1 MDDIDF
7 SVERG
12 FYDNPFDVVLSTET
26 SDATI
31 FYTLDGSD
39 PCGSATAQSGLTP
52 VTVTVDPS
60 STYGGL
66 RPITPAVTLK
76 ACGSA
81 PSEDDD
87 SDIAVS
93 TYLFIDEI
101 VQQSSNTPGTG
112 WPSPNTGSGQHY
124 DYGMDGSVAP
134 LSEIRNSLLSVP
146 TISMVTEL
154 PNLFDPGFG
163 VYENA
168 TAAKADDP
176 FGNKWER
183 PGSIELINPNGDDGF
198 QQNCGIRLRGGYS
211 RSDWNPKHSFK
222 VYFDKD
228 YGPKYLEFPLFG
240 DEGVQKYRKIG
251 FRTAQNYSWNM
262 WGDEGDD
269 SRKNT
274 FLREPLARDIQ
285 RAQGR
290 LHAKSFNFHLYV
302 NGVYWGLFMVQ
313 EAASAK
319 FATQYLGEDKDFY
332 DVINTEG
339 GKADATDGSLDI
351 YYELYEKVKSGNLT
365 DAEYYALQGLAS
377 NGTDKDPSQFH
388 YLDAANLIDYMLA
401 IYYTGDKDAPISSWH
416 NNAYL
421 NNFYGIISQV
431 NPEGFQWVRHDA
443 EHSFDVGEENRV
455 GPYDLNGREYFN
467 PQTLHEKLISNDEYK
482 MLFRDLAYRNFY
494 NNGPMTTDSVQS
506 MLSRRINDTEGPIT
520 AESARWGD
528 QKSTIPRTKTTW
540 WSAVS
545 NLQNFVTNRTNVVK
559 QQLND
564 IGWFTDRKPP
574 VATLDASGALIND
587 RFIPSNGDNVVEL
600 DPNAVNTTVYY
611 TIDGTDPR
619 APGGSVSATAQFGGN
634 FATVVGAKV
643 IKARN
648 RQTDGAWSPVREIF
662 FTESIGENVV
672 KFSEIHYKP
681 DELDGDIDEN
691 ALEFIEITNAS
702 DHAVSMAGA
711 KFSKGV
717 LYTFPAETILQAGEY
732 YVIAKNPGEFTR
744 RYGYMPNG
752 HYSDELDNGDEQ
764 VEMVDAF
771 GQRIDNV
778 TYADEGEWP
787 ESPDGDG
794 PSLNILNLT
803 ATTNSDDASN
813 WTASYVLHGTPGFE
827 NPADVPVLV
836 TIAVS
841 PVEST
846 IGAGASVTLVA
857 SATNQYGT
865 PYTANYTWTTTGTAS
880 IVDGVF
886 TASEEGIYV
895 VTVEAEGQSA
905 VAQVEVLAA
914 SVLTSFSIAPA
925 TGISLEIGTTQ
936 QFTATALDQYGNPYD
951 TEVIWAAIGTG
962 HLTSTGLY
970 TATTA
975 GQHSVTAS
983 AGTFSDNTQITVTAT
998 LINVAA
1004 GKPAT
1009 ASTSEASNLAPEF
1022 AVDFDGTTR
1031 WSSQFKD
1038 DQWIMVN
1045 LLDAYDISEVV
1056 LEWEAAASKHYEIQ
1070 VSDNGTDWTTVFT
1083 ETNGDAGRD
1092 VISIAPVSARYVR
1105 MYGITRATQ
1114 WGNSLWSFEAW
1125 GTKTITFPVLSS
1137 ITLTPLATTVTVGE
1151 TQQYTAEGFD
1161 QHGNPIDADYSWNI
1175 SGNSTIDGN
1184 GLVTTIEAGIASVTV
1199 TSLGL
1204 SATTQLTIRE
1214 IPVLT
1219 TIEVSP
1225 AASTIFHGGPQQFI
1239 ARGYDQ
1245 FGVEVSVDVDW
1256 TATAGEILSDG
1267 TYIAYDLG
1275 THTVTATDGLI
1286 SGVTEINV
1294 ISLPVLTT
1302 IEITPGSADIAIGES
1317 QQFTAVAFDQYGSEV
1332 TSNIVWST
1340 TGNAT
1345 ITTTGLFS
1353 AALSGDYT
1361 VTAETDAVIA
1371 TAAVVVSEV
1380 NLVQNGDFSNGLTDW
1395 YLDLYNPSNATSTVN
1410 GDGEVVI
1417 DIITPGSAHWNI
1429 QFGQLHIPIEVG
1441 KKYRY
1446 SFDAKAESDR
1456 SLSTQIETDGSPWT
1470 NYANLTEVP
1479 ITTVMTNYSFEFVAQ
1494 ETDLDARLVFNVG
1507 GINSDVTL
1515 NNIKIVEVAEFP
1527 NPVLTTIAISQ
1538 DTQGPVRPRQFVYFE
1553 AIGYDQYGRVIA
1565 FNAEWVAGSQV
1576 HVFPLEN
1583 NTARAYGESP
1593 EEKTVTVQSGAVS
1606 ATATFT
1612 VSFGQAV
1619 TQIVIVP
1626 NVSELKA
1633 GESVQLQALAKGRDG
1648 SVIEGVDFIWT
1659 SYRDAI
1665 ATVDAN
1671 GLLTAISEGTAQFSV
1686 TADALTI
1693 YSYPEINP
1701 TPVPTTISISPS
1713 SGTIGY
1719 NVTMSMHAILRDQYG
1734 TTIPTDFTWSA
1745 TGGEIDVTTGEYTG
1759 TEPGAQ
1765 VITATASGI
1774 SQTASITVNAPV
1786 IRSIEVTPTNTTIA
1800 FGGTQQFSAQAFDMS
1815 HNAVPG
1821 QFVWT
1826 ATNGT
1831 IDING
1836 LFTSSVEGDAT
1847 ITATSGSISGS
1858 AIVTVSDAPVL
1869 TTITVSPLTSTVN
1882 FGETQQF
1889 TAAGFDQFG
1898 NSIAAVITWTTEHCT
1913 IDPNGLFVGVV
1924 EGVTTVTAT
1933 SGAVSTTVTI
1943 TVNDEPVL
1951 TSMTLTPRTAS
1962 ISIGETQQYTAQ
1974 ALDQNG
1980 AVLDVTYN
1988 WNASGGIIST
1998 SGLFTATT
2006 AGSFIISAETGGLV
2020 TEATIIVSDAPQ
2032 NIALNKPT
2040 TASSIESGNQASSFA
2055 VDPSTETRWSSLHSN
2070 NQWIAID
2077 LGGEF
2082 DISSVELNWEA
2093 AAGESYDIQVKTADN
2108 TTWTTIY
2115 SETNGNGGI
2124 ENFDVSA
2131 SRVTDIRMY
2140 GNTRTTIYGFSLY
2153 DFQVMGSPSV
2163 ALPPVLDHIQFPP
2176 TVPSVI
2182 VGEVV
2187 PFAATG
2193 IDQYGAPIAAVI
2205 TYSTTGGTISVSGL
2219 FTATEL
2225 GSFVITAEAEG
2236 ISATAT
2242 ITVNAAPEL
2251 DGVLFNPTTLEDVL
2265 IGESIQFTAQAL
2277 DQYGN
2282 AFHDVTYEWIMQGD
2296 CGTMSNTGL
2305 FTATQVSAGN
2315 LCSPRVDI
2323 TPNHPGNTQMLVRA
2337 IAVVVTDFVAVNML
2351 VNGDLSN
2358 GWSNWDMG
2366 IYSTASATRSVNGS
2380 IGTIAIS
2387 NGGTA
2392 QWNIQLN
2399 QIGVNLEDGETYR
2412 FSFSASTV
2420 DNRTISATLEKAS
2433 SPWSF
2438 YGGAASVALSP
2449 ITKDFEY
2456 EFTMS
2461 GSDNDARVTFNLG
2474 SNSNDINISDIQV
2487 VKLP

>member
-12 FYDNPFDVVLSTET
+12 FYDNAFDVVLSTET

-31 FYTLDGSD
+31 YYTLDGSD

-52 VTVTVDPS
+52 VTVNIDPNA
-60 STYGGL
+60 TYGGL
-66 RPITPAVTLK
+66 RPRTPAVTLK

-93 TYLFIDEI
+93 TYLFIDEV
-101 VQQSSNTPGTG
+101 VQQSSNTPGSG

-124 DYGMDGSVAP
+124 DYGMDGSVAS

-163 VYENA
+163 IYENA

-176 FGNKWER
+176 FDNKWER
-183 PGSIELINPNGDDGF
+183 PGSIELINPNGNDGF

-228 YGPKYLEFPLFG
+228 YGPKYLQFPLFG

-290 LHAKSFNFHLYV
+290 LHAKSFNFNLYV

-351 YYELYEKVKSGNLT
+351 YYELYEKVQSGNLT

-377 NGTDKDPSQFH
+377 NGTDLDPSQFH

-520 AESARWGD
+520 AEAARWGD
-528 QKSTIPRTKTTW
+528 QKSTIARTKATW
-540 WSAVS
+540 WGAVS
-545 NLQNFVTNRTNVVK
+545 NLQNFIDNRTNVVK
-559 QQLND
+559 QQLKN

-574 VATLDASGALIND
+574 VATLNASGALIND

-643 IKARN
+643 IKTRN

-662 FTESIGENVV
+662 FTESIGENVI

-691 ALEFIEITNAS
+691 ALEFIEIKNAS
-702 DHAVSMAGA
+702 DRAVSMAGA

-803 ATTNSDDASN
+803 ATTHSDDASN
-813 WTASYVLHGTPGFE
+813 WSASYVLHGTPGLE
-827 NPADVPVLV
+827 NPAEAPVLE

-846 IGAGASVTLVA
+846 VGAGASVTLVA

-865 PYTANYTWTTTGTAS
+865 PYTASYTWTTTGTAS

-886 TASEEGIYV
+886 TASEEGMYV
-895 VTVEAEGQSA
+895 VTVEAEGQTA

-914 SVLTSFSIAPA
+914 AVLTSFSIAPA
-925 TGISLEIGTTQ
+925 STVSLEIGTTQ
-936 QFTATALDQYGNPYD
+936 QFTATALDQYGNAFD
-951 TEVIWAAIGTG
+951 TEILWVVTGEG

-970 TATTA
+970 TATTV

-983 AGTFSDNTQITVTAT
+983 AGTFSATTQITVTAT
-998 LINVAA
+998 LTNVAL
-1004 GKPAT
+1004 GKAAT

-1031 WSSQFKD
+1031 WSSEFKD
-1038 DQWIMVN
+1038 DQWIAVN
-1045 LLDAYDISEVV
+1045 LLDAYDISQVV

-1070 VSDNGTDWTTVFT
+1070 ISDNGTDWTTVFT

-1092 VISIAPVSARYVR
+1092 VIDITPVSARYVR
-1105 MYGITRATQ
+1105 MYGFTRATQ
-1114 WGNSLWSFEAW
+1114 WGNSLWSFEVW
-1125 GTKTITFPVLSS
+1125 GTKTITLPVLTS
-1137 ITLTPLATTVTVGE
+1137 ISLTPLATSVTAGE

-1161 QHGNPIDADYSWNI
+1161 QHSNPIDADFTWNI
-1175 SGNSTIDGN
+1175 LGNGTIDEN
-1184 GLVTTIEAGIASVTV
+1184 GLVTTIEAGTASVSV
-1199 TSLGL
+1199 TSAGL

-1214 IPVLT
+1214 FPVLT

-1225 AASTIFHGGPQQFI
+1225 AASTIYHGGPQQFI

-1245 FGVEVSVDVDW
+1245 FGVEVSVGVDW
-1256 TATAGEILSDG
+1256 AASAGTILGDG

-1275 THTVTATDGLI
+1275 THTVTATDGAI
-1286 SGVTEINV
+1286 SGTTDINV

-1302 IEITPGSADIAIGES
+1302 IEITPGAAHIAIGES
-1317 QQFTAVAFDQYGSEV
+1317 QQFSAVAYDQYGAEV
-1332 TSNIVWST
+1332 TSDIVWST

-1345 ITTTGLFS
+1345 ITTDGLFS
-1353 AALSGDYT
+1353 AALSGNYT
-1361 VTAETDAVIA
+1361 VTAETDGVIA

-1380 NLVQNGDFSNGLTDW
+1380 NLIQNGDFSDGFTNW
-1395 YLDLYNPSNATSTVN
+1395 YIDLNNANAHNTVN
-1410 GDGEVVI
+1410 GNGEAFI

-1429 QFGQLHIPIEVG
+1429 QFGQRHIPIEAG

-1456 SLSTQIETDGSPWT
+1456 NFRTHIETDGSPWT
-1470 NYANLTEVP
+1470 NYANLSAVP
-1479 ITTVMTNYSFEFVAQ
+1479 ITTVMTPYSFEFVAQ

-1507 GINSDVTL
+1507 GTHSDVTL
-1515 NNIKIVEVAEFP
+1515 NNITIVEVPEFP
-1527 NPVLTTIAISQ
+1527 NPVLTTIEISQ

-1553 AIGYDQYGRVIA
+1553 TIGYDQYGRVIA
-1565 FNAEWVAGSQV
+1565 FDAEWVAGDQV
-1576 HVFPLEN
+1576 HLFPLEN

-1593 EEKTVTVQSGAVS
+1593 EEKTITVQSGAVS
-1606 ATATFT
+1606 TTATFT
-1612 VSFGQAV
+1612 VSHGQAV
-1619 TQIVIVP
+1619 TQIVIAP

-1633 GESVQLQALAKGRDG
+1633 GESVQLQAIAKGRNG
-1648 SVIEGVDFIWT
+1648 TVIEGVDFIWT
-1659 SYRDAI
+1659 NYRDAI
-1665 ATVDAN
+1665 ATVDEN

-1693 YSYPEINP
+1693 YSYPEIYP
-1701 TPVPTTISISPS
+1701 APVPTTISISPAN
-1713 SGTIGY
+1713 GTIGY
-1719 NVTMSMHAILRDQYG
+1719 NVTMSMHATLRDQYG
-1734 TTIPTDFTWSA
+1734 TTIPTDFVWSA

-1765 VITATASGI
+1765 VITATAFGI
-1774 SQTASITVNAPV
+1774 SQTANITVNAPV
-1786 IRSIEVTPTNTTIA
+1786 VRSIEVTPNNTTIA

-1815 HNAVPG
+1815 GNAVPG

-1826 ATNGT
+1826 ALNGT
-1831 IDING
+1831 IDANG
-1836 LFTSSVEGDAT
+1836 LFTAAVEGDVT
-1847 ITATSGSISGS
+1847 VTATSGTISGS
-1858 AIVTVSDAPVL
+1858 ATVTVSDAPVL
-1869 TTITVSPLTSTVN
+1869 TSIVVTPAISTID
-1882 FGETQQF
+1882 FGESQQF

-1898 NSIAAVITWTTEHCT
+1898 NSIAAVFTWTTAHST
-1913 IDPNGLFVGVV
+1913 IDQNGLFVGTVA
-1924 EGVTTVTAT
+1924 GVARVTAT
-1933 SGAVSTTVTI
+1933 SAGVSTDVII
-1943 TVNDEPVL
+1943 TVNEEPVL
-1951 TSMTLTPRTAS
+1951 TTMSITPQAAN
-1962 ISIGETQQYTAQ
+1962 INIGETQQYTAE
-1974 ALDQNG
+1974 ALDQFGNVMNV
-1980 AVLDVTYN
+1980 AFN
-1988 WNASGGIIST
+1988 WNASAGLIST
-1998 SGLFTATT
+1998 SGLYTATS
-2006 AGSFIISAETGGLV
+2006 AGSFTIFAETGGMV
-2020 TEATIIVSDAPQ
+2020 TEATIIVSDVPQ
-2032 NIALNKPT
+2032 NIAFEKAT
-2040 TASSIESGNQASSFA
+2040 TTSSIESGNQASDFA
-2055 VDPSTETRWSSLHSN
+2055 VDASTETRWSSLHSN
-2070 NQWIAID
+2070 NQWIAVS

-2093 AAGESYDIQVKTADN
+2093 AAGKSYDIQVKTADN

-2163 ALPPVLDHIQFPP
+2163 VLPPVLDHIQFPP

-2193 IDQYGAPIAAVI
+2193 IDQYGAPIATVI
-2205 TYSTTGGTISVSGL
+2205 TYSTTGGTITAAGL
-2219 FTATEL
+2219 FTATET

-2236 ISATAT
+2236 ISATKAIEVT
-2242 ITVNAAPEL
+2242 AVPTLWDVDFTPGTVTEVALGN
-2251 DGVLFNPTTLEDVL
+2251 T
-2265 IGESIQFTAQAL
+2265 QQYTAQAL
-2277 DQYGN
+2277 DQFGN
-2282 AFHDVTYEWIMQGD
+2282 NYDAVTYTWSMFGT
-2296 CGTMSNTGL
+2296 CGTVDDSGL
-2305 FTATQVSAGN
+2305 FTATAVAVEGE
-2315 LCSPRVDI
+2315 CSVRVEI
-2323 TPNHPGNTQMLVRA
+2323 RAA
-2337 IAVVVTDFVAVNML
+2337 IAMIGRAEYVVVTDVVLENML

-2358 GWSNWDMG
+2358 GWTGWDMG
-2366 IYSTASATRSVNGS
+2366 VFSGASATRSVNGS
-2380 IGTIAIS
+2380 EGTIAIS

-2392 QWNIQLN
+2392 TWNIQLN

-2412 FSFSASTV
+2412 FSFTASAVAT
-2420 DNRTISATLEKAS
+2420 RTMSATLEKAS

-2438 YGGAASVALSP
+2438 YGGAASVTLTPAP
-2449 ITKDFEY
+2449 QTFEY

-2461 GSDNDARVTFNLG
+2461 GSDNNARVTFNMG
-2474 SNSNDINISDIQV
+2474 NSSTDINISDIQV
-2487 VKLP
+2487 VTLP